1 MQKTTEQ
8 KAAGRPA
15 RLNYKMKT
23 QLQLYALLAPVLI
36 LIFIFCYLPLYGL
49 LIAFQDWYPG
59 MPFLDF
65 TGATKWVGLKHFIS
79 FFQNPYFW
87 RLIKN
92 TLVLSALNLGV
103 AFWIPIGFA
112 LLINEL
118 RLVKFKKFAQ
128 TASYLP
134 YFISS
139 VVVAGMALSF
149 LSSDGIIN
157 KLIVLLGGEPFLLN
171 MKPQYFPIVYTL
183 INIWRNFGWGS
194 ILYLS
199 SMASIDTALYEAAS
213 LDGANRWHKMWHITL
228 PSIKPTIVVMLIMGV
243 GGICT
248 SLNVSPLLACM
259 ASGPAC
265 INASGNKH
273 LFKQL
278 NQFTPPLLVM
288 FFVLSGMRLSIPSL
302 AAAGVIGIVYFL
314 VRIAGKYTGS
324 ALGAAVTHASPE
336 IRRYFGLALI
346 PQAGV
351 SIGLAVLGQRMLPAE
366 SGQLLSTIIL
376 SSGLLY
382 EMVGPAC
389 AKASIK
395 LSGSVPGKAAAG
407 KADAGKAD
415 AGKASVGK
423 ASAGKADAEKAAAG
437 KVIAGSSSA
446 SGPDIA
452 KADGVEQPVHKAGAA
467 ALEEQTRKKAPD
479 TGNDT
484 NDTVSAQQVRPRHAV
499 V

>member
-1 MQKTTEQ
+1 M
-8 KAAGRPA
+8 
-15 RLNYKMKT
+15 
-23 QLQLYALLAPVLI
+23 
-36 LIFIFCYLPLYGL
+36 YGL
-49 LIAFQDWYPG
+49 R
-59 MPFLDF
+59 
-65 TGATKWVGLKHFIS
+65 HS
-79 FFQNPYFW
+79 
-87 RLIKN
+87 
-92 TLVLSALNLGV
+92 
-103 AFWIPIGFA
+103 
-112 LLINEL
+112 
-118 RLVKFKKFAQ
+118 
-128 TASYLP
+128 
-134 YFISS
+134 
-139 VVVAGMALSF
+139 
-149 LSSDGIIN
+149 
-157 KLIVLLGGEPFLLN
+157 
-171 MKPQYFPIVYTL
+171 
-183 INIWRNFGWGS
+183 
-194 ILYLS
+194 LY
-199 SMASIDTALYEAAS
+199 
-213 LDGANRWHKMWHITL
+213 H
-228 PSIKPTIVVMLIMGV
+228 
-243 GGICT
+243 
-248 SLNVSPLLACM
+248 
-259 ASGPAC
+259 
-265 INASGNKH
+265 ASGNKH

-407 KADAGKAD
+407 KADAGKA
-415 AGKASVGK
+415 SVGK
-423 ASAGKADAEKAAAG
+423 AAAGKADAEKADVG
-437 KVIAGSSSA
+437 KVIASSSSA
-446 SGPDIA
+446 SGPDTA
-452 KADGVEQPVHKAGAA
+452 KADGVELSVHKAGAA
-467 ALEEQTRKKAPD
+467 ALEQQTRKKAPD

-484 NDTVSAQQVRPRHAV
+484 DDTVSAQQVRPRHAV

>member
-1 MQKTTEQ
+1 MALFLSNLG
-8 KAAGRPA
+8 AAGIILTIAVMLASGFLLTRFTK
-15 RLNYKMKT
+15 RLHLPNVTGYIIAGVIIGPWCLNLVPSQYIGQMDFITDLALAFIAFGVGKYFKLSSLKANGKM
-23 QLQLYALLAPVLI
+23 VI
-36 LIFIFCYLPLYGL
+36 LTLFESLTAGIFI
-49 LIAFQDWYPG
+49 
-59 MPFLDF
+59 
-65 TGATKWVGLKHFIS
+65 
-79 FFQNPYFW
+79 
-87 RLIKN
+87 
-92 TLVLSALNLGV
+92 
-103 AFWIPIGFA
+103 
-112 LLINEL
+112 
-118 RLVKFKKFAQ
+118 
-128 TASYLP
+128 
-134 YFISS
+134 
-139 VVVAGMALSF
+139 
-149 LSSDGIIN
+149 
-157 KLIVLLGGEPFLLN
+157 
-171 MKPQYFPIVYTL
+171 
-183 INIWRNFGWGS
+183 
-194 ILYLS
+194 
-199 SMASIDTALYEAAS
+199 
-213 LDGANRWHKMWHITL
+213 
-228 PSIKPTIVVMLIMGV
+228 TIVMLIMGLSLSFSLLLGAIGCATAPASTIMTIRQYKARGPFV
-243 GGICT
+243 DTILQVVALDDAVSLIAFSVCAAFVQASSSNGSVTVSQIAFPVLFNLLALALGGLSGVVLSRLIHKRRSKDHSLVLACVTIMGVAGICT

-259 ASGPAC
+259 ASGTAY

-395 LSGSVPGKAAAG
+395 LSGSVPGKAAVDKAAARKAAAG
-407 KADAGKAD
+407 KADAE
-415 AGKASVGK
+415 
-423 ASAGKADAEKAAAG
+423 KADAEKAAAG

-446 SGPDIA
+446 SGPDTA
-452 KADGVEQPVHKAGAA
+452 KADGVEASVHKAGAV
-467 ALEEQTRKKAPD
+467 ALEQQTRKKAPD

-484 NDTVSAQQVRPRHAV
+484 DDTVSAQQVRPRHAV